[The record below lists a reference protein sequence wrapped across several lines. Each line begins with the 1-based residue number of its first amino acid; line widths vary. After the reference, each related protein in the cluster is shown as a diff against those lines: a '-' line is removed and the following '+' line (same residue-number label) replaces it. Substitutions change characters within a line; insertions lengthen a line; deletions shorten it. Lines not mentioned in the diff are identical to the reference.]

1 MSSKLNLK
9 SALLVLIAIVHRSN
23 ASGNCGFSWTHVHTF
38 WASDSAEDKPNDAF
52 DSTYILYFLI

>member
-1 MSSKLNLK
+1 MSSKRKLM
-9 SALLVLIAIVHRSN
+9 SILLVLIAIVHRSK

-52 DSTYILYFLI
+52 DSTYISYFF